1 MDDADAAIRAPR
13 KFAVT
18 ADHAVSRARIVMAI
32 RYGLFAQKLFRAC
45 RPEKGPIY
53 PRQICA
59 RPPMASALQRIPDVS
74 RQLPEL

>member
-1 MDDADAAIRAPR
+1 MDADAAIRTPR

-53 PRQICA
+53 RRQICA